1 MNSIYEQIKT
11 FKNKYGFTMSFRLKA
26 HTRVIEKHLNPGE
39 RVTYIFA
46 AQLNE
51 SPVDIIHTC
60 VVALTNRRL
69 LVAQKKLLWGYN
81 LYSITPDLFN
91 DLTVR
96 MGLIWAKI
104 TIDTVK
110 EVVYLSNIDKKAA
123 VEIETKITDFMIR
136 EKRRYG
142 IRPPASP

>member
-1 MNSIYEQIKT
+1 
-11 FKNKYGFTMSFRLKA
+11 MSFRLKA

-46 AQLNE
+46 AQLSE

-60 VVALTNRRL
+60 VIALTNRRL